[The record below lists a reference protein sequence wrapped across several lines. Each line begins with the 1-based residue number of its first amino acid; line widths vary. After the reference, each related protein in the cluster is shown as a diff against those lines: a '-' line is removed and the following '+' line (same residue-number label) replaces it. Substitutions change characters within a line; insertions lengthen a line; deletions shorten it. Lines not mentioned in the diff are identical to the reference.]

1 MKLLSH
7 SIMLNFD
14 RFPMT
19 AGTAICYI
27 PYETFHL
34 CASQFRTGTSRKI
47 DYLVLVMDR
56 DVFLTNNA

>member
-1 MKLLSH
+1 MKLISH

-19 AGTAICYI
+19 TGTAIFYI

-47 DYLVLVMDR
+47 DYLALIMDR
-56 DVFLTNNA
+56 DVFLTHNA

>member
-1 MKLLSH
+1 
-7 SIMLNFD
+7 MLNFD

>member
-1 MKLLSH
+1 MKLLSY

-34 CASQFRTGTSRKI
+34 CASQFRTGTS
-47 DYLVLVMDR
+47 VLVMDR
-56 DVFLTNNA
+56 DIFLTNNA